1 MRIARSKQHDF
12 QKAMTNK
19 QIRLVKTI
27 WPTVNWSKQ
36 AVHLKYYKKY
46 AYALAHKMS
55 CVLSLF

>member
-46 AYALAHKMS
+46 AYAL
-55 CVLSLF
+55 CT